1 MAKVIFRNFVTKGVI
16 YVRKTALVLLCVLV
30 LGVPVLGQYERT
42 SPLRPEIGPAIARL
56 DKATGWMQMP
66 GGKWVER
73 ENRIVKYLRKDY
85 EVLLDYED
93 YGLGVDNFY
102 WIELREIKIK
112 GEEYYLLLK
121 ARRGGQYLYPAIE
134 EDWFDNY
141 QVKGYIF
148 NKENWKAEFKD
159 REPYLL
165 RLELVCEA
173 GLVYYD
179 EPTEEQYIED
189 MKAKINEVLNK
200 ANNGFT
206 YFLNLNILPIDGA
219 ARFIFLEES
228 QYKKSVTYSG
238 LFATSRDLPIDVKEV
253 VTPKVFEKFYYETD
267 LEAFRK
273 LFP

>member
-1 MAKVIFRNFVTKGVI
+1 MAKVIFRKFVTKGVI

-66 GGKWVER
+66 GGEWVER

-206 YFLNLNILPIDGA
+206 YF
-219 ARFIFLEES
+219 
-228 QYKKSVTYSG
+228 
-238 LFATSRDLPIDVKEV
+238 
-253 VTPKVFEKFYYETD
+253 
-267 LEAFRK
+267 
-273 LFP
+273 